1 MCGCVCVRAS
11 SVIACLLT
19 PPPPPLSLSLSLS
32 LTFRR
37 VCMCTASCPSLALA
51 LSSCVYVCSVRS
63 ACLLVVCPCLVR
75 VFPTLLLRCIMGCG
89 SMPLCFMNTVETR
102 QHLVETLCV
111 TMPDTHPHARL
122 AAKNTYSRC
131 HAPKR
136 THHRHPPTPPGCVLS
151 TQQDMHGYTS
161 HPHALT
167 HSKTCTGMPLA
178 PRGSGLLTAHSISK
192 FGCSSRHCR
201 INTVPNTYGK
211 FLVFAFW
218 SYMSSSATACFT

>member
-1 MCGCVCVRAS
+1 MCVCARL
-11 SVIACLLT
+11 ICHCL
-19 PPPPPLSLSLSLS
+19 PAHPPPLSLSLSLA
-32 LTFRR
+32 FRR

-122 AAKNTYSRC
+122 AAKNAYSRC

-136 THHRHPPTPPGCVLS
+136 THHRHPPTP
-151 TQQDMHGYTS
+151 
-161 HPHALT
+161 
-167 HSKTCTGMPLA
+167 
-178 PRGSGLLTAHSISK
+178 
-192 FGCSSRHCR
+192 
-201 INTVPNTYGK
+201 INTTRVCAKHAARYARVCLSPLG
-211 FLVFAFW
+211 AQA
-218 SYMSSSATACFT
+218 S